1 MNIILMGAPGSGKGT
16 MAERL
21 INKYDVVHLSTGD
34 MLREN
39 ISDGTE
45 LGKLAKEY
53 IDNGQLV
60 PDDVIIG
67 MVENKLNSINGGVLF
82 DGFPRTAEQA
92 KVLLSIAEID
102 AVIELVAPYEVV
114 RDRVMSRMVCDIC
127 ERVYNTTTY
136 KSDVCEVCGHK
147 LTHRN
152 DDTLETIKKRFD
164 VYEKYADDIKKI
176 FMEKGLLYSINAV
189 DKIDNIVSEISDIL
203 DKRRI

>member
-21 INKYDVVHLSTGD
+21 IDKYDVEHLSTGD

-127 ERVYNTTTY
+127 ERVYNTKTY
-136 KSDVCEVCGHK
+136 KSDICEVCGHK

-176 FMEKGLLYSINAV
+176 FMEKGLLYSLNAV
-189 DKIDNIVSEISDIL
+189 DEIDNIVSEISDIL